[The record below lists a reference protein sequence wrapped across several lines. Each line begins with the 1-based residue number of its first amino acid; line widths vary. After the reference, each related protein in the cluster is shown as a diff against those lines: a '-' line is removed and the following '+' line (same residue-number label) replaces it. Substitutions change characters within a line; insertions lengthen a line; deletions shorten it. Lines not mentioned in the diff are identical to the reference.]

1 MKQVDV
7 LIIGSGPAGQAAA
20 IQAARSSRRVI
31 LIEKERQ
38 LGGACVYHGTIPS
51 KALRESALQMRSLE
65 RHADAFQ
72 FSLKDDLQVATM
84 MRNVDAVLAA
94 HARVMTEQLV
104 RHEVTVVHGRAS
116 FVSDHVVEV
125 LAVDGTV
132 TPYRAE
138 KLIIA
143 TGSRPAHD
151 PSVPVDH
158 ENIMDSDSIL
168 SLIYLP
174 RTLTVLGG
182 TVIACEYASIFAAL
196 GVEVTIIDK
205 GPKPLAFLGDCLIEE
220 FVREF
225 ENNGGRYL
233 GEQRP
238 RSVSLDGVSHVVTEL
253 ADGEK
258 ITTEKML
265 YAMGRSAN
273 LEKLGLDSVGL
284 VPTMHGH
291 LEVDHVGRT
300 PRGHIYAVGD
310 VAGPPALASSAME
323 QGRRA
328 ACHACGNDPGGPA
341 ENIPIGI
348 YGIPELASIGLTE
361 AEALERHSTVI
372 TGRALFSEI
381 ARGQISG
388 IRDGFLELVCN
399 PEDHR
404 ILGVQIVGEGAT
416 ELIHIGEMALM
427 KRSTIEDL
435 VEGVFNFPTFAQAY
449 RNATLDA
456 LDKMSARV

>member
-20 IQAARSSRRVI
+20 VQAARSGRRV
-31 LIEKERQ
+31 LIVEKERN

-51 KALRESALQMRSLE
+51 KALRESALQMRSFE

-72 FSLKDDLQVATM
+72 LSIKEDIQVATM
-84 MRNVDAVLAA
+84 MRNVDAVLDA
-94 HARVMTEQLV
+94 HVRVMTEQLD
-104 RHEVTVVHGRAS
+104 RHGVTCIHGRAG

-125 LAVDGTV
+125 LAVDGTL
-132 TPYRAE
+132 THYRAE
-138 KLIIA
+138 HIVIA
-143 TGSRPAHD
+143 TGSRPSHD
-151 PSVPVDH
+151 PEVPIDH
-158 ENIMDSDSIL
+158 ENILDSDSIL

-174 RTLTVLGG
+174 ATLAVLGG
-182 TVIACEYASIFAAL
+182 TVIACEFASIFAAL
-196 GVEVTIIDK
+196 GVQVTIIDK
-205 GPKPLAFLGDCLIEE
+205 GPKPLGFLGDCLIEE

-225 ENNGGRYL
+225 EANGGRYL

-238 RSVSLDGVSHVVTEL
+238 RRVYLDGVGHVVTEL
-253 ADGEK
+253 AGGDQ
-258 ITTEKML
+258 IVSEKML
-265 YAMGRSAN
+265 YAMGRTAN
-273 LEKLGLDSVGL
+273 LESLALDRVGL
-284 VPTMHGH
+284 VPTMHAH

-328 ACHACGNDPGGPA
+328 ACHACGIDPGGPA

-348 YGIPELASIGLTE
+348 YGIPELASIGLTA
-361 AEALERHSTVI
+361 AEARERISAVV
-372 TGRALFSEI
+372 TGRAYFSEI

-427 KRSTIEDL
+427 KRSTLEDL

-456 LDKMSARV
+456 LDKITAGT